1 MKIVIAP
8 DSFKGSLSAKQVADC
23 IQKGLKLSFPKADYQ
38 LIPMADGGEG
48 TMQALVDATNGK
60 MFTKR
65 VKNSLGILTN
75 AKFGLLGDQKTAV
88 IEMAQASGL
97 QYVNSQTANPLITS
111 TYGTGQLIKAALDK
125 NVKRIIIGLGGSATN
140 DGGAGMMQALG
151 VKLLTQTGQELQAS
165 GGNLD
170 QLANLNIQN
179 LDPRLKTTEIILASD
194 VTNPLTGPNGA
205 STIFGPQKGATSEM
219 VKKLDSNLHHFAVL
233 VKNTLGTNFENYP
246 GAGAAGGLGFGLL
259 SFTGAKM
266 QAGVEVVLAMSKFK
280 EKVQNA
286 DLVFTGE
293 GGTDYQTKLGK
304 TPFGVAKAA
313 KEVAPKAPVIILTGN
328 IGQGVQALYDS
339 GKIDAI
345 FSTESGA
352 KDLDK
357 AIKDS
362 KHDITQTSE
371 NIGRLIKSLKKLSR

>member
-23 IQKGLKLSFPKADYQ
+23 IQKGLKVSFPDADYQ

-48 TMQALVDATNGK
+48 TMQALVDATDGK
-60 MFTKR
+60 IFTKR
-65 VKNSLGILTN
+65 VKNPLGILTN

-111 TYGTGQLIKAALDK
+111 TYGTGELIKAALDK

-140 DGGAGMMQALG
+140 DGGSGMMQALG

-205 STIFGPQKGATSEM
+205 SPIFGPQKGATSEM
-219 VKKLDSNLHHFAVL
+219 VKKLDSNLHHFAIL
-233 VKNTLGTNFENYP
+233 VNNTLGTDFENYP

-280 EKVQNA
+280 EKAQNA

-293 GGTDYQTKLGK
+293 GATDYQTQFGK

-339 GKIDAI
+339 GDAI
-345 FSTESGA
+345 FATESGA
-352 KDLDK
+352 KALDK
-357 AIKDS
+357 AIIDS
-362 KHDITQTSE
+362 QHDLTQTAE
-371 NIGRLIKSLKKLSR
+371 NIGRLLKSLGK

>member
-1 MKIVIAP
+1 MKIIIAP
-8 DSFKGSLSAKQVADC
+8 DSFKGSLSAKQVAFC
-23 IQKGLKLSFPKADYQ
+23 IQKGLKVSFPEADYQ

-60 MFTKR
+60 IFTKQ
-65 VKNSLGILTN
+65 VKNPLGNTVK
-75 AKFGLLGDQKTAV
+75 AEFGILGDQKTAV

-97 QYVNSQTANPLITS
+97 QYVNNKTANPLITS
-111 TYGTGQLIKAALDK
+111 TYGTGELIKAALDK

-140 DGGAGMMQALG
+140 DGGAGMAQALG
-151 VKLLTQTGQELQAS
+151 VKLLDQTSNELKPG

-170 QLANLNIQN
+170 QLTNLNIQN
-179 LDPRLKTTEIILASD
+179 LDSRLKTTEIILASD
-194 VTNPLTGPNGA
+194 VTNPLTGPNGS
-205 STIFGPQKGATSEM
+205 STIFGPQKGATPEM
-219 VKKLDSNLHHFAVL
+219 VKKLDNNLHHFAIL

-266 QAGVEVVLAMSKFK
+266 QAGVEVVLALNKFK

-293 GGTDYQTKLGK
+293 GATDYQTKFGK
-304 TPFGVAKAA
+304 TPFGVATAA
-313 KEVAPKAPVIILTGN
+313 KEVVPNAPVIILTGN
-328 IGQGVQALYDS
+328 IGQGVQSLYDS
-339 GKIDAI
+339 GKVDAI
-345 FSTESGA
+345 FATESGA
-352 KDLDK
+352 KDLAS

-362 KHDITQTSE
+362 KHDLTQTSE
-371 NIGRLIKSLKKLSR
+371 NIGRLLKSLGK